1 MKNNSIRIELFITTY
16 EKKKQIKTERVE
28 LYYTDTE
35 ETARDIIKNKDLHYV
50 KNEKNI
56 SMFESIKATCYK
68 DHDVKVI
75 FKDRHFDTCE
85 TWGNY

>member
-16 EKKKQIKTERVE
+16 EKKQPIRTERVE

-50 KNEKNI
+50 KNERNL
-56 SMFESIKATCYK
+56 SMFESIKATCYNA
-68 DHDVKVI
+68 DGVKVI
-75 FKDRHFDTCE
+75 FKDRRFDTCE

>member
-1 MKNNSIRIELFITTY
+1 MKSNNIRIELFITTY
-16 EKKKQIKTERVE
+16 DKKQPIRTERVE

-50 KNEKNI
+50 KNERNL
-56 SMFESIKATCYK
+56 SMFESIKATCYNA
-68 DHDVKVI
+68 DGVKVI
-75 FKDRHFDTCE
+75 FKDRRFDNCE

>member
-16 EKKKQIKTERVE
+16 EKRKAIRTERVE

-35 ETARDIIKNKDLHYV
+35 ETARYIIKNKDLHYV
-50 KNEKNI
+50 KNEKNL
-56 SMFESIKATCYK
+56 SMFESIKATCYSAEG
-68 DHDVKVI
+68 VKVI
-75 FKDRHFDTCE
+75 FKDRRFDTCE

>member
-1 MKNNSIRIELFITTY
+1 MKNSIRIELFITTY
-16 EKKKQIKTERVE
+16 DKRKPIRTERAE

-50 KNEKNI
+50 KNEKNL

-68 DHDVKVI
+68 SDGVKVI
-75 FKDRHFDTCE
+75 FKERRFDTCE

>member
-16 EKKKQIKTERVE
+16 EKKQPIRTERVE

-35 ETARDIIKNKDLHYV
+35 ETARDIIKNKYLHYV
-50 KNEKNI
+50 KNEKNL

-68 DHDVKVI
+68 SDGVKVI
-75 FKDRHFDTCE
+75 FKERRFDTCE